1 MTRPRL
7 PNLVFILACICSSRV
22 AYCEVAIQHD
32 PPFVEHK
39 SFDPAHPPEK
49 MPHLDP
55 GEAAV
60 TETIFDCAVKS
71 YTQGAKHVSNG
82 GKFESIANIDKIELT
97 LKLHVIVWLPN
108 GAPQKLIAH
117 EEGHRRIA
125 EQIYKERADN
135 AAKAAAAKVDDKEF
149 RAPADSFEQADK
161 ALEAKLTAAQNHL
174 CDAYLAQTG
183 GVAGRVGDLYDQIT
197 NHGTK
202 RQPAEDQ
209 AIDQAFERYNKEQ
222 KK

>member
-1 MTRPRL
+1 MSRSRSL
-7 PNLVFILACICSSRV
+7 QLLLILACVASSRV
-22 AYCEVAIQHD
+22 ARAEVTIQHD
-32 PPFVEHK
+32 PPIVEHK

-71 YTQGAKHVSNG
+71 YTQGTEHKPNG
-82 GKFESIANIDKIELT
+82 GNYESIAKVDTIELT

-108 GAPQKLIAH
+108 GAPPKLIAH

-135 AAKAAAAKVDDKEF
+135 AAKAAAAKVNDKEF
-149 RAPADSFEQADK
+149 RATGGNFDQADK
-161 ALEAKLTAAQNHL
+161 ALNSALNDAQNHL
-174 CDAYLAQTG
+174 CDDYLAQTG

-197 NHGTK
+197 SHGTK

-209 AIDQAFERYNKEQ
+209 AITQAFERYSKEQ